1 MSKVSILVPIY
12 GVEQFIER
20 CAISLFEQTFQDIE
34 YIFVNDCTPDNS
46 INILKQTLESY
57 PHRKS
62 QVQIINHEINKGLAG
77 ARNTGV
83 ESASGD
89 YILHVD
95 SDDYIEKDM
104 VALLYEKAI
113 NENADIVMCNYFLE
127 WEHVNKLVIQ
137 RFNENKVKF
146 INSILSTLASPC
158 VWNKLYRRS
167 LYLDNFIKTFEGV
180 NLGEDFITTPR
191 LVYFSN
197 KIVKV
202 NKPLYHYIQ
211 TNANSYT
218 SNLNKKNIDNVIFV
232 LNYLTTFFQEKD
244 DFELY
249 EKAILQGKINKKIEL
264 IFNSKSDYWDELFGI
279 FPETKS
285 VKDLSFLDFR
295 SKLIYSFIN
304 SKSKRSLIIFK
315 KIYGLLFNNLQKLKG
330 RN

>member
-1 MSKVSILVPIY
+1 MSKVSILVPVY
-12 GVEQFIER
+12 GVEQFIEK
-20 CAISLFEQTFQDIE
+20 CAVSLFEQTFEDIE
-34 YIFVNDCTPDNS
+34 YIFINDCSMDRS
-46 INILKQTLESY
+46 IEKLEGVLEKY
-57 PHRKS
+57 PQRKV
-62 QVQIINHEINKGLAG
+62 QVKIINHIHNKGLAG
-77 ARNTGV
+77 ARNTGI
-83 ESASGD
+83 ENATGD

-104 VALLYEKAI
+104 VQLMYAKAI
-113 NENADIVMCNYFLE
+113 DENADIVACDFMLRWISDQKIAKQNIGNNKVDFIQLMLSASTMVGL
-127 WEHVNKLVIQ
+127 VNKMI
-137 RFNENKVKF
+137 
-146 INSILSTLASPC
+146 
-158 VWNKLYRRS
+158 RRS
-167 LYLDNFIKTFEGV
+167 LYIKNNIRSFEGI

-315 KIYGLLFNNLQKLKG
+315 KIYGLLFNNFQKLKG